1 VGPPRGGGRIVFSI
15 FFGVDVDT
23 VNAVLFFLSSAMLL
37 PVIILLLLLFLRSL
51 LLLGGFFGLA
61 AARMKVRAR
70 VNLLVRKEDGS
81 GFEPESLRPLASGRS
96 LFSAYLGR
104 MLAFKGEPGMRGH
117 LLTEYEL
124 EAAALAEK
132 SKILMRVGPMLGLM
146 GTLIP
151 MGPALAGL
159 ASGDLGMMAQNMQIA
174 FATTV
179 IGVFCGI
186 VGFVLNTI
194 HRRWFAEELA
204 DLAWIEEALPHEA

>member
-1 VGPPRGGGRIVFSI
+1 
-15 FFGVDVDT
+15 
-23 VNAVLFFLSSAMLL
+23 
-37 PVIILLLLLFLRSL
+37 
-51 LLLGGFFGLA
+51 
-61 AARMKVRAR
+61 
-70 VNLLVRKEDGS
+70 
-81 GFEPESLRPLASGRS
+81 
-96 LFSAYLGR
+96 
-104 MLAFKGEPGMRGH
+104 MLAFKGEQGMRGH